1 MKPTKQAKEDDC
13 WSACLA
19 SLLEI
24 PLELVPD
31 FYHGNDND
39 EQVVAT
45 QKWLKKL
52 GYTIIELPLVAGETP
67 PWGPMKIP
75 AWCILTV
82 KSPRYGYHAVVGR
95 VKDHKVQIAFDPRLE
110 ILDHGDETIV
120 SIAFLVQAINDKKP
134 K

>member
-31 FYHGNDND
+31 FYQGRNCDQQI
-39 EQVVAT
+39 EAT

-52 GYTIIELPLVAGETP
+52 GFTLIDLPLVAGEKP
-67 PWGPMKIP
+67 PWTVLKVP

-82 KSPRYGYHAVVGR
+82 KSPRYGYHAVIGR

-110 ILDHGDETIV
+110 LLDKGDETIV
-120 SIAFLVQAINDKKP
+120 SVAFLVPCINDKKP